1 MKIVEL
7 DLEPNVHCQHECEK
21 GCEIYNDR
29 PKECDHFNCLWK
41 FVPELM
47 EEDKHHPIKCGF
59 FLYFQG
65 DTIFGDLVVAQEAWE
80 GAFDYG
86 YVKAE
91 IIHLARHKFNR
102 VIYML
107 GLSDKNRTLVGPK
120 DKMVEALKC
129 IEATGVNLET
139 LTGEPK

>member
-7 DLEPNVHCQHECEK
+7 DLESNVHCEHECDK
-21 GCEIYNDR
+21 GCAIYKDR
-29 PKECDHFNCLWK
+29 PKECNHFNCVWK

-47 EEDKHHPIKCGF
+47 EEDKHHPPKCGF
-59 FLYFQG
+59 FLYLQG
-65 DTIFGDLVVAQEAWE
+65 DTIFGDLIVAQEAWE

-91 IIHLARHKFNR
+91 IVHLARNKFHQ

-107 GLSDKNRTLVGPK
+107 GTSDKSRTLVGPK
-120 DKMVEALKC
+120 DKMEDALECIRARGVDLEAL
-129 IEATGVNLET
+129 A
-139 LTGEPK
+139 GEPR